1 MSVASVPHRVCI
13 VDDEPGVRELLQ
25 LMCES
30 IALDVATYD
39 SAETFLAGCAPS
51 DWDLMVLDIDMPGM
65 SGLELLEA
73 LRRRGLAQPV
83 VMISGGHDEARV
95 ARARELGAASF
106 FAKPFSL
113 AALSRRIGELL
124 ESPRSAAAADAEK
137 PNRHPVP

>member
-30 IALDVATYD
+30 IALDVTTYD
-39 SAETFLAGCAPS
+39 SAETFLAGCGPS
-51 DWDLMVLDIDMPGM
+51 DWDLMVLDVDMPGM

-113 AALSRRIGELL
+113 AELRRRIGELL
-124 ESPRSAAAADAEK
+124 EPPRPGTPPDTER
-137 PNRHPVP
+137 PCRHRAP